1 MAKDSMTFDQY
12 LNEIFNLS
20 EISEIPG
27 VKTAIDVLIKT
38 MWEKYPKECEA
49 IGLEDGLKK

>member
-20 EISEIPG
+20 EISEIHG
-27 VKTAIDVLIKT
+27 VKTAIGELIKT

>member
-27 VKTAIDVLIKT
+27 IKTAIDALIKE
-38 MWEKYPKECEA
+38 MWGKYPKECEA
-49 IGLEDGLKK
+49 IGLEDGLKH

>member
-27 VKTAIDVLIKT
+27 VKTAIDALIKT
-38 MWEKYPKECEA
+38 MWEKYPKECES
-49 IGLEDGLKK
+49 IGLEDGLKH

>member
-20 EISEIPG
+20 EISEITG
-27 VKTAIDVLIKT
+27 VKTAIDALIKT

>member
-27 VKTAIDVLIKT
+27 VKTAIDALIKT

>member
-27 VKTAIDVLIKT
+27 VKSTIDALIKT
-38 MWEKYPKECEA
+38 MWEKYPKECKA
-49 IGLEDGLKK
+49 IGLEDGLKH